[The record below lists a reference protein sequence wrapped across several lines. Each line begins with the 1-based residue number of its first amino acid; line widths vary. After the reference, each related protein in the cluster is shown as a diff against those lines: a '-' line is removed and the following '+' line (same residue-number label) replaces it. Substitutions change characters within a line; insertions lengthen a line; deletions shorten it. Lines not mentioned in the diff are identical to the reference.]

1 MKKTKTIDLL
11 RIPDSEKAKLILE
24 IRRRIQHK
32 ALEEKLTRSLLSSN
46 MNINCEN
53 GINCENVTS
62 ASIEDLMQKVMQKAI
77 EEPKAQKSYSW
88 LII

>member
-1 MKKTKTIDLL
+1 MKKSKTIDLL

-24 IRRRIQHK
+24 IRRQIQQK
-32 ALEEKLTRSLLSSN
+32 ALEEKLTRFLLSSN
-46 MNINCEN
+46 VNINCPN
-53 GINCENVTS
+53 GISV
-62 ASIEDLMQKVMQKAI
+62 SIEDLMQKAI